1 MCNHMQDTLK
11 TRLGRLPS
19 LQELIDELQV
29 KVEEKEFSDAEL
41 RILREFYAQD
51 QLAYAVAGGKESYTT
66 RIEFIEEKYS
76 TFWKKAFAPRR
87 DEAFDQEVL
96 RVLGS
101 INGVGEYRD
110 FLGKDYISPQLF
122 TTLGRN
128 RYTRNIDL
136 LAFGVGSVFGL
147 LGGWLAY
154 GTTVCYGTA
163 MRCYEKDT
171 GSALIASFA
180 SMMLPMFYGMAKF
193 NHCVSMSCS
202 LDNLRDAAQKTDEF
216 LRKHYV

>member
-1 MCNHMQDTLK
+1 MSDTLK
-11 TRLGRLPS
+11 ARLGRLQS
-19 LQELIDELQV
+19 LHGLADELQI
-29 KVEEKEFSDAEL
+29 KIEEKEFGDAEV

-66 RIEFIEEKYS
+66 KIQFIEEKYS
-76 TFWKKAFAPRR
+76 TLWKKAFAPRR
-87 DEAFDQEVL
+87 DEAFDQEVFQ
-96 RVLGS
+96 VIGS

-110 FLGKDYISPQLF
+110 LLGKDYINPKLF
-122 TTLGRN
+122 TTDGRN

-171 GSALIASFA
+171 GSALMTSFA

-202 LDNLRDAAQKTDEF
+202 LDNLKDAAQKTDEF
-216 LRKHYV
+216 LRKNYV